1 MAGLTAS
8 PLRLGVF
15 GGTFDPPH
23 HAHRILAAEA
33 LEQLELERVL
43 WVLTPNPPHKPD
55 ARITPLEHRL
65 AMLEAALVGEERFEL
80 SRVDM
85 ERPPPHYALGTLQA
99 LRRQYPHACLVFL
112 MGGDSLRDLPAWH
125 EPQAFLEACDEL
137 GVMRRASDHLDLD
150 ALADTLPALK
160 MKLRWIDTPLL
171 EISASWIR
179 QRVSAGKAYRFYL
192 PEAVYQIIESRGLYK

>member
-1 MAGLTAS
+1 MAGLISS

-43 WVLTPNPPHKPD
+43 WVLTPDPPHKVD
-55 ARITPLEHRL
+55 LSITPVEHRL
-65 AMLEAALVGEERFEL
+65 AMLQAALAGEDRFDL
-80 SRVDM
+80 SHVDID
-85 ERPPPHYALGTLQA
+85 RPPPHYALGTLQA
-99 LRRQYPHACLVFL
+99 LRKQYPQACLVFL
-112 MGGDSLRDLPAWH
+112 MGGDSLRDLPTWH

-137 GVMRRASDHLDLD
+137 GVMRRASNHLDLE
-150 ALADTLPALK
+150 ALEGALPALK
-160 MKLRWIDTPLL
+160 TKLRWIDTPLL

-179 QRVSAGKAYRFYL
+179 QRVNQGKTYRFYV
-192 PEAVYQIIESRGLYK
+192 PEAVYQVIEAIGLYK